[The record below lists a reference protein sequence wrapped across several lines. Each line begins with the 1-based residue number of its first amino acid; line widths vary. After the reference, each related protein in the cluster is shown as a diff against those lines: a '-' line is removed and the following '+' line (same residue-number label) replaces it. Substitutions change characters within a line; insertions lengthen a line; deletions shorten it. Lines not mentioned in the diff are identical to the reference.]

1 MIKTKLRKKK
11 IEEISFAITRNIT
24 DDINKIFEVLALE
37 FDDIIQII
45 DNVKNIK
52 DKNKIILLAINK
64 QLKNLEAKLTI
75 KKYKQLHKKVESVT
89 YYYVSKEE
97 DFEEIVKV
105 GNNISK
111 EILFYLINK
120 NIDLPINIV
129 TIKKYFISTNIKENQ
144 LYKILI
150 WILIYYISISKS
162 IVWL

>member
-11 IEEISFAITRNIT
+11 IEEIFFAITRNIT

>member
-1 MIKTKLRKKK
+1 MIKKKKKKKK